1 MARSYDSLV
10 SVVWEEAVDRQ
21 VCINMPII
29 GEREIRFSA
38 RLRAIQEKGTI
49 QIELEASRRRWRYAL
64 ADACH
69 TPLDWGLGRLT
80 LCMKVLEGG
89 LQVVL
94 SGAVAVHTI
103 SKGWPLISKD
113 LRFVPLLCLTEG
125 ELMML
130 GFAEPS
136 VGGFRLDP
144 REEVGTLASD
154 LTSAEQQ
161 AVLDQPQCT

>member
-1 MARSYDSLV
+1 MARTYHSRV
-10 SVVWEEAVDRQ
+10 SVVWEEAGDRE
-21 VCINMPII
+21 VGINMPII
-29 GEREIRFSA
+29 GEREIHFSA
-38 RLRAIQEKGTI
+38 RLRAVQEKGTI

-89 LQVVL
+89 VQLVL

-113 LRFVPLLCLTEG
+113 LRFVPMSCLAEG

-136 VGGFRLDP
+136 CGGYRLDP
-144 REEVGTLASD
+144 REEVGTLASY
-154 LTSAEQQ
+154 LTSAEQE
-161 AVLDQPQCT
+161 AVLLQPPRS